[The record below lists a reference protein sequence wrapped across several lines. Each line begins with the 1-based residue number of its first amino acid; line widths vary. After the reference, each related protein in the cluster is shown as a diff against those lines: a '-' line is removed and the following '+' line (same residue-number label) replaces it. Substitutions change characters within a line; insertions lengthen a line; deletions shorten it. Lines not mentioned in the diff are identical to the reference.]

1 MKKEVLKYLKKNN
14 LMKAASICIWKNAV
28 GVLTK
33 FQLIY

>member
-1 MKKEVLKYLKKNN
+1 MKKNN

>member
-1 MKKEVLKYLKKNN
+1 MKKEVSEVFEKEQSNE
-14 LMKAASICIWKNAV
+14 SCIHWKNAV

>member
-1 MKKEVLKYLKKNN
+1 MKKEVSEVFEKNN